1 MSKCKNP
8 CKKWLYSTRT
18 HPIFSYQVKKKRE
31 NDPYDYFERF
41 ASTVKNRQKT
51 LKNGQK

>member
-1 MSKCKNP
+1 MSKYKNP
-8 CKKWLYSTRT
+8 CKNGFTVLVHIPYVHIKR
-18 HPIFSYQVKKKRE
+18 KNKRE
-31 NDPYDYFERF
+31 NDSQDYFERF